1 MAPEGARED
10 GGETL
15 VTAGIM
21 EKDGVKSEIRSWE
34 RKLKEALK
42 TEDYETAALC
52 RDKIRALKEGI
63 ETDA

>member
-1 MAPEGARED
+1 
-10 GGETL
+10 
-15 VTAGIM
+15 M
-21 EKDGVKSEIRSWE
+21 EKDSVKSEIRSWE

-42 TEDYETAALC
+42 TEDYETAAVC